1 MNPIK
6 QKFSVELHL
15 VFFFVLTVIGM
26 SLPFMTFNFTRYTSS
41 TVEIYSI
48 TIFGY
53 RNLSILHILA
63 ALLGL
68 PSIYLIFSSNKRT
81 SDIGAITLLITVIA
95 HVIVYFGALS
105 YWWVEVHDSPIYGQ
119 GWWSVYYYSAGAIM
133 YPLGILGTI
142 INLFRKYK
150 TISH

>member
-6 QKFSVELHL
+6 HKIPVELHL
-15 VFFFVLTVIGM
+15 VFFFILTVIGM
-26 SLPFMTFNFTRYTSS
+26 SLPFISFNFVNYNFS

-53 RNLSILHILA
+53 RKLSILPVLA

-68 PSIYLIFSSNKRT
+68 PSIYMIFSSNKST
-81 SDIGAITLLITVIA
+81 SNRGTIILLFTVIA

-105 YWWVEVHDSPIYGQ
+105 NWWDSVHNPSRGQ
-119 GWWSVYYYSAGAIM
+119 GWESWYYYGAGTLIYA
-133 YPLGILGTI
+133 LGILGTI
-142 INLFRKYK
+142 INLLRKNK
-150 TISH
+150 EVK